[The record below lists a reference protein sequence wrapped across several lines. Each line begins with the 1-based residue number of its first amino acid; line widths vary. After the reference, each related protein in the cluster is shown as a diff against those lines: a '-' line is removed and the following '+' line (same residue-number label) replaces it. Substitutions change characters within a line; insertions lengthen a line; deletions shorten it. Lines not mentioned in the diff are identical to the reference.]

1 MTKPKSVKAP
11 PPPAPQAVIE
21 TGPETS
27 EAEIKKQKKK
37 SGYAKTVITGNL
49 APSTGKKTALG

>member
-1 MTKPKSVKAP
+1 MSRPKAVKAP

-27 EAEIKKQKKK
+27 EAEIKRQKRK
-37 SGYAKTVITGNL
+37 SGFAKTVITGNL
-49 APSTGKKTALG
+49 APTTGKKTVLG